1 MKRAITVLLASLLL
15 LTSGCS
21 NKEVANNPKNQEEQK
36 KNENKNKPIED
47 FQWSMKFNN
56 ILNEIKF
63 PNEQRGVLKDDGK
76 YVSRNGVFEVN
87 FKEMRK
93 SIKDKVQSG
102 EELTTI
108 EMSYL
113 AESVLYNN
121 FKNLGTY
128 WVGSSARKGNEYSIK
143 EGSYS
148 VLLECVKSGE
158 FTQDKLL
165 RLFNADMLANVAQP
179 YEYDVKTSNIEVE
192 ERIYEE
198 LNFPTK
204 SGYNLSIGRKNF
216 VYLPEFKMIVFIA
229 KNADYYFL
237 DKDLNVIGSA
247 MTGIKWWEEKTVKY
261 DEKKDSISISY
272 AGFDELT
279 ERDRFNKALPT
290 QIGHRSLDDIGSF
303 YQEPYNLCRVSYE
316 QADTDTFIVGS
327 LVYKPVFR
335 YKK

>member
-1 MKRAITVLLASLLL
+1 MKRAITVLLAGLLL

-21 NKEVANNPKNQEEQK
+21 NKGIANKPKNQEEQK
-36 KNENKNKPIED
+36 KNDKENKPIED

-87 FKEMRK
+87 FKEMCE
-93 SIKDKVQSG
+93 SIKNKVQNG

-128 WVGSSARKGNEYSIK
+128 YVEVPQRRENGYTVK

-158 FTQDKLL
+158 YTQDKLL
-165 RLFNADMLANVAQP
+165 RLFNADMLAMVAQP

-198 LNFPTK
+198 LNFHTK
-204 SGYNLSIGRKNF
+204 SRYDLSIGRKNF

-261 DEKKDSISISY
+261 DDKKGSITISY
-272 AGFDELT
+272 GGFDELT
-279 ERDRFNKALPT
+279 ERDKFNKALPT
-290 QIGHRSLDDIGSF
+290 QIGYRSLDDLGSF
-303 YQEPYNLCRVSYE
+303 YQEPYNLCRVRYE

-327 LVYKPVFR
+327 LVYNPVFR